1 MNINEIKETEDIYDA
16 KRGQEIEK
24 HNTERN
30 AIRRKYKIVSFKA
43 SQLAYACI

>member
-24 HNTERN
+24 HNTCTERN

-43 SQLAYACI
+43 SQLAYA